1 MIFEKTINFEPTSL
15 KRHRHTLKGRTYDPS
30 AKDKKKFI
38 QLINLPIEKMKHP
51 IKCVLK
57 FYSSRPKSHY
67 RSGKYSHILKD
78 SSPIYNTSKKDI
90 DNMAKFILDAL
101 NNKLY
106 IDDCQIIKLECEKL
120 YSEDIGKIYMKF
132 TEIIKEDDDNEKIEL
147 KEDELKED
155 ELKEDELKEDEL
167 EINVL
172 KKDDDKEKVKD
183 DKEKVKD
190 DKEINVL

>member
-147 KEDELKED
+147 KEDEL
-155 ELKEDELKEDEL
+155 